1 MPALVSTPHCPF
13 DRLWQPG
20 HPFRARR
27 SKCRRWTMALLLI
40 FMSGIISSYWYLTDP
55 ARIKAMSQSYLS
67 ELVGGN
73 VQIGTASL
81 TVFEGLKLTK
91 VSVQVDRT
99 HAADSGL
106 FFADAIE
113 IQYDPAALLR
123 GRLEATRI
131 IATGA
136 KVNLVENSAAGKW
149 NYQRLHRPQGKSP
162 LEPQPDGRKL
172 LLPELVLRDAEV
184 KYSEMINSD
193 CIGRGAMD
201 ISGQFLP
208 SVDRTKYAFEL
219 QSRGAIEGVGPVV
232 SGQVTLSSGQVD
244 AKLSHLQFG
253 QDVEAM
259 LPRDVRQFW
268 QAHKVEGALN
278 IQEFSYTPATR
289 HHPEKF
295 RLRTELTGVKL
306 VFHSEEFDAPP
317 TMDPALANQKG
328 FIPWAQRLHSDAA
341 RMIYLLHAF
350 PERPPIAVNNVT
362 GSFYFDENG
371 VSFDK
376 VSQTIAGA
384 TLLVSGRMQGY
395 SPDAPVWVRF
405 ESKPGEMIQIPEHPD
420 FLASLPTPLLD
431 VYMMI
436 KPHGTGALWAE
447 VNRALPNSFP
457 QVTGEISIKDGFFD
471 SIFFPYPV
479 EHARGKVLITPD
491 PTRKYETVTVEDV
504 HGKGVAG
511 GPNADRDFE
520 LTGTIGINNPNL
532 GCRIRARGS
541 GITMEPP
548 LYAAFPAAVRKAISI
563 FKGAGDDAIPY
574 FAGSFDCNVYVPPG
588 AGQRPIVSVDLDFTD
603 GRGKLAAFPY
613 PLENL
618 HGSVSVRDGYL
629 TMDRVNLRHG
639 SSTLD
644 VSGKVTWPTN
654 TPDGQPV
661 IAKPDLRLVGRNLP
675 IDAELLKVLPP
686 DARYCL
692 KHAGVTGKLDLDGRV
707 IPKAI
712 VTNPDDC
719 VDYDMDVTLR
729 DGAAHPADSDFAV
742 TDMNGEMQLH
752 PDRLEILSMHSKR
765 GDASFASTGSLDWST
780 NPPMVK
786 LNASATRLT
795 LDKALLQMLPPDAKQ
810 AWITLDPHGTVD
822 ANLLFHGAWSPPGA
836 AMGDPV
842 ASLSVPANAL
852 PMVPVKRPKDFQ
864 LTIKP
869 TDVTFTAKPFPYQM
883 DHCTGTVVVT
893 PENVILQDIHAR
905 HGPASIAI
913 AGKAFTADP
922 NNWDLV
928 VKADGISADEQLRN
942 ALPLPM
948 RQVLEQ
954 LKYKGSLS
962 VDLGTFRYRGDR
974 PEADIDLSGTLAAL
988 DGSVDVGV
996 PIDKMNGALK
1006 FDAAVR
1012 NGKLSAF
1019 RGDLAM
1025 EQMSLAD
1032 RPIRNFRTLVHLP
1045 PGSDTLRAA
1054 DIRGELAGGELAGQ
1068 MDLIFPDHGPS
1079 SYLLDFKV
1087 KNADLREM
1095 AQQVAGKNQDI
1106 RGQASA
1112 SLALRGEWAD
1122 PSTRRG
1128 RGDVT
1133 VAGKEMYQIPLL
1145 LGLLEV
1151 TNLSLPTSNPFS
1163 EGTARYLVEGNR
1175 ITFQQVQMRS
1185 KNLVMSGNG
1194 WMDFGSKQVRMNF
1207 TTENPNLP
1215 TLPLVGGLINTARN
1229 ELLQIQVRGT
1239 IQSPKVSAAAMHTFT
1254 TTVDEVFSG
1263 SGKEK

>member
-1 MPALVSTPHCPF
+1 
-13 DRLWQPG
+13 
-20 HPFRARR
+20 
-27 SKCRRWTMALLLI
+27 MALLLI

-55 ARIKAMSQSYLS
+55 VRIKAMSQSYLS
-67 ELVGGN
+67 ELGGGD
-73 VQIGTASL
+73 VEIGSASL
-81 TVFEGLKLTK
+81 TVFEGLKLSK
-91 VSVQVDRT
+91 VSVKVDKSN
-99 HAADSGL
+99 AADSGL

-136 KVNLVENSAAGKW
+136 KVNLVENSAARKW
-149 NYQRLHRPQGKSP
+149 NYQRLRMPQGKPPVESKP
-162 LEPQPDGRKL
+162 VAHKPL
-172 LLPELVLRDAEV
+172 LLPELMLRDAEV
-184 KYSEMINSD
+184 KYSEMVAGD
-193 CIGRGAMD
+193 CILRGAMD
-201 ISGQFLP
+201 ITGQFLP
-208 SVDRTKYAFEL
+208 SVDRTKYSFEL

-232 SGQVTLSSGQVD
+232 SGQVSLRTGQVD

-259 LPRDVRQFW
+259 LPRDVREFW
-268 QAHKVEGALN
+268 QAHKVEGALD

-289 HHPEKF
+289 GHREKF
-295 RLRTELTGVKL
+295 RLRTELKAVNL
-306 VFHSEEFDAPP
+306 VFHSEEFDALP
-317 TMDPALANQKG
+317 TADPTLANQRG
-328 FIPWAQRLHSDAA
+328 FLAWAQRLQSDAS
-341 RMIYLLHAF
+341 RTIYMLHAF
-350 PERPPIAVNNVT
+350 PERPAIAVSNVT
-362 GSFYFDENG
+362 GTFYFDENG

-384 TLLVSGRMQGY
+384 TLLVSGKMQGY

-405 ESKPGEMIQIPEHPD
+405 ESKPGELITIPEHPD
-420 FLASLPTPLLD
+420 FLASLPTPLHE
-431 VYMMI
+431 VYMTI
-436 KPHGTGALWAE
+436 KPHGTGSLWAE

-457 QVTGEISIKDGFFD
+457 QVTGEITIEDGFFD

-479 EHARGKVLITPD
+479 QHARGKVLITPD
-491 PTRKYETVTVEDV
+491 PTRKYETVTLEDIR
-504 HGKGVAG
+504 GEGVAG
-511 GPNADRDFE
+511 GPNANRE
-520 LTGTIGINNPNL
+520 LQLTGTIGINNPNI

-541 GITMEPP
+541 AITMEPA
-548 LYAAFPAAVRKAISI
+548 LYAAFPAPVRKAISI
-563 FKGAGDDAIPY
+563 FKGPGEEPVPF

-588 AGQRPIVSVDLDFTD
+588 SNQRPIVSVDLDFTD
-603 GRGKLAAFPY
+603 GRGKLVAFPY

-618 HGSVSVRDGYL
+618 RGKVIIRDGYL
-629 TMDRVNLRHG
+629 TLDQVNLRHG
-639 SSTLD
+639 DSTLD

-654 TPDGQPV
+654 IPDGQPV

-686 DARYCL
+686 DARSCL
-692 KHAGVTGKLDLDGRV
+692 KHAGVTGRLDLDGRV
-707 IPKAI
+707 LPKAV

-719 VDYDMDVTLR
+719 VDYDMNVSLR
-729 DGAAHPADSDFAV
+729 DGAVHPVDSDFSLS
-742 TDMNGEMQLH
+742 DLSGELRIH
-752 PDRLEILSMHSKR
+752 PDRLEVLALHSKR
-765 GDASFASTGSLDWST
+765 GDAALEGTGSLDWSV
-780 NPPMVK
+780 NPPAVK
-786 LNASATRLT
+786 LNASATHLA
-795 LDKALLQMLPPDAKQ
+795 LDKALSQLLPPNARQ
-810 AWITLDPHGTVD
+810 AWVTLDPRGVVD
-822 ANLLFHGAWSPPGA
+822 ANLIFNGFWPSTLATPGA
-836 AMGDPV
+836 PV

-852 PMVPVKRPKDFQ
+852 TVVPQPVAKDFR
-864 LTIKP
+864 LTLKP
-869 TDVTFTAKPFPYQM
+869 TDVTVTPKPLPYQL
-883 DHCTGTVVVT
+883 DHCRGTIIITPQNVVL
-893 PENVILQDIHAR
+893 EDIHAR
-905 HGPASIAI
+905 HGPASIAV
-913 AGKAFTADP
+913 AGKAVTADL
-922 NNWDLV
+922 NDWDLV
-928 VKADGISADEQLRN
+928 LKADGLPADDQLRA

-954 LKYKGSLS
+954 LKYKGQVSI
-962 VDLGTFRYRGDR
+962 DLKTFRYRGDR
-974 PEADIDLSGTLAAL
+974 PDPDIDLSGTLSAT

-996 PIDKMNGALK
+996 PITKMNGGLK

-1012 NGKLSAF
+1012 HGKLSAF
-1019 RGDLAM
+1019 RGDLVM
-1025 EQMSLAD
+1025 EKMSLAD
-1032 RPIRNFRTLVHLP
+1032 RPIKDFRTSVQLP
-1045 PGSDTLRAA
+1045 TGSDTLRAA

-1068 MDLIFPDHGPS
+1068 MDLTFPDRGPS

-1095 AQQVAGKNQDI
+1095 AQQVAGKGQDI

-1112 SLALRGEWAD
+1112 SLALQGEWAD

-1185 KNLVMSGNG
+1185 KSMVMSGNG

-1215 TLPLVGGLINTARN
+1215 TLPIIGGLINSARN